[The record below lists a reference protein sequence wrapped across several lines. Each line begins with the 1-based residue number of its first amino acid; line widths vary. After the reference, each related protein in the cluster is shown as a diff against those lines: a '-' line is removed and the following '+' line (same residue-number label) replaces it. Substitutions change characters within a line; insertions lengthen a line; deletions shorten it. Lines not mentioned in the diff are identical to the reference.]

1 MTAPGNTSDSSVAA
15 AEDAGAPTVHAGDR
29 TQPVSQSEAAI
40 RMARPV
46 PAHERV
52 LVPVPAALTA
62 RTSAQAGT
70 YELCFEI
77 ASGGLA
83 TVYLAIHRGSE
94 DFEKIVAI
102 KKLLPE
108 LANNPASIAMLVDEA
123 RISARANHPF
133 VRDVF
138 DLCRATDGTH
148 FIVMEFLQGEP
159 LSSACKAL
167 ARRAERPLPVNHSQ
181 VVARIVANLCEGLHA
196 VHELMQGHGGALDVV
211 HRDVTPQN
219 LFVLHDGSVRLTD
232 LGIVQAAG
240 RRQHTGRNTL
250 KGKLAYMSPEYLARS
265 PYDRRSDI
273 WAMGIVMW
281 ELLTAQRLFQG
292 RHEAETLQGVFSLPI
307 PAPSG
312 LRTDVD
318 VELDAIVL
326 KALDRDVDRRYR
338 TAADF
343 ARALESYLQKRDDI
357 VSSAEVA
364 CWLRELLPN
373 SQAHLAYL
381 MGLAQSH
388 ESHRQREFPLSSHE
402 PVAPV
407 AQSEAR
413 LTARPVAPLSGVQ
426 ALGRAELLRAAE
438 AGATTEII
446 QPPPGAVLALV
457 PSRAPAPARASAAA
471 PAPVRRSSTER
482 WLMVLFIVLTAL
494 ALLVLA
500 RVLLG

>member
-1 MTAPGNTSDSSVAA
+1 VG
-15 AEDAGAPTVHAGDR
+15 
-29 TQPVSQSEAAI
+29 QSEGAI
-40 RMARPV
+40 RVARPV
-46 PAHERV
+46 PAQQRV
-52 LVPVPAALTA
+52 LVPVPAPLA
-62 RTSAQAGT
+62 RTSSAQAGT
-70 YELCFEI
+70 YQLCFEI

-108 LANNPASIAMLVDEA
+108 LANNPASVAMLVDEA

-159 LSSACKAL
+159 LSSVCKAL
-167 ARRAERPLPVNHSQ
+167 ARRAECPPPVNHSA

-196 VHELMQGHGGALDVV
+196 VHELMHGSGGALDVV

-250 KGKLAYMSPEYLARS
+250 KGKLAYMSPEYLSRA

-281 ELLTAQRLFQG
+281 ELLTGQRLFHG
-292 RHEAETLQGVFSLPI
+292 KHEAETLQAIFSAPI
-307 PAPSG
+307 AAPSSIG
-312 LRTDVD
+312 ADVD
-318 VELDAIVL
+318 PALDAIVL
-326 KALDRDVDRRYR
+326 KALDRNVEHRYR

-343 ARALESYLQKRDDI
+343 ARALESYLQKQDEV

-364 CWLRELLPN
+364 SWLRELLPN
-373 SQAHLAYL
+373 SQAHLAHL
-381 MGLAQSH
+381 MELARSP
-388 ESHRQREFPLSSHE
+388 ESHGLRDFPLSSHQ
-402 PVAPV
+402 PVAAL

-413 LTARPVAPLSGVQ
+413 LTARQAMPLSGVQ
-426 ALGRAELLRAAE
+426 ALGRAELLRVAE
-438 AGATTEII
+438 SGATTEII

-457 PSRAPAPARASAAA
+457 RSRP
-471 PAPVRRSSTER
+471 PVRTRRSMER
-482 WLMVLFIVLTAL
+482 WLMALCIVLTTV

-500 RVLLG
+500 RVFLG